1 MFSTFKKTPR
11 KGEEKKQRGK
21 ARMFTYRQSAF
32 SRRTAETKPYAA
44 VGAWFVGPKAEN
56 AQALASC
63 NTIFDGGC
71 DRERSGHFIFDK
83 NRELR
88 K

>member
-32 SRRTAETKPYAA
+32 SRRIAETKPYAA

-56 AQALASC
+56 AHVFTDLATKAINSH
-63 NTIFDGGC
+63 FD
-71 DRERSGHFIFDK
+71 F
-83 NRELR
+83 R
-88 K
+88 KG